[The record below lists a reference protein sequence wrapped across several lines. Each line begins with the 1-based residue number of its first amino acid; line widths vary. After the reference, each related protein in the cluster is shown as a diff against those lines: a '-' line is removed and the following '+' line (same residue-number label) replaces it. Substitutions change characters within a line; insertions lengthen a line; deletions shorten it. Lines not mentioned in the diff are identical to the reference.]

1 MGCSQGVA
9 LGYHIWAPLGHLG
22 EPAGFRCARVCEGEG
37 GWVADPDLSFAFRET
52 LSNVINLLFMR
63 TTRSKL
69 VPVVITVMVAFTT
82 LTVSVFL
89 ATGGPRSADLF
100 GDGVWY
106 LACICVTAGMAGLVR
121 PAIPGSGHL
130 RSVLCGF
137 IIAGIGCIAALG
149 YAVSRI

>member
-1 MGCSQGVA
+1 
-9 LGYHIWAPLGHLG
+9 
-22 EPAGFRCARVCEGEG
+22 
-37 GWVADPDLSFAFRET
+37 
-52 LSNVINLLFMR
+52 
-63 TTRSKL
+63 
-69 VPVVITVMVAFTT
+69 MVAFTT
-82 LTVSVFL
+82 LTVFVFL

-100 GDGVWY
+100 GDGIWY

-137 IIAGIGCIAALG
+137 IIAGIGYFAVLG